1 MYNIHPGRGLGGKP
15 GKRLAYGLGH
25 HFGRAPV
32 IPEIPPPPLV
42 IGGAGSAG
50 RGRRLDL
57 PTRDDIN
64 YDIVREDQEM
74 LEIIIESI
82 LSGVI
87 H

>member
-1 MYNIHPGRGLGGKP
+1 VFNIHPGRGLGGKP

-25 HFGRAPV
+25 RFGRAPV
-32 IPEIPPPPLV
+32 IPIPPPPLV

-50 RGRRLDL
+50 RRRLDL

-64 YDIVREDQEM
+64 QDIVREDQEM

-87 H
+87 N